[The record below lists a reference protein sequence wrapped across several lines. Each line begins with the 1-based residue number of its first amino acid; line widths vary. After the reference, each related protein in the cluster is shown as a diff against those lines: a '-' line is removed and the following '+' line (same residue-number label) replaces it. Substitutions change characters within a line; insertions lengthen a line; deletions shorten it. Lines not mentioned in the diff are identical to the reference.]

1 MTAVMPAGVGL
12 ARDIVGPAMEAA
24 VSRLSPEVR
33 RVSAYHLGMT
43 DAEGNPR
50 ADGAGKALRPALA
63 LLSAR
68 AAPPDPA
75 AGRALAATHTWSAAA
90 AAHLPVMPR
99 FAVPRTGPSPGS
111 ARRWYRPRG

>member
-12 ARDIVGPAMEAA
+12 ARDIVGPAMAAA
-24 VSRLSPEVR
+24 VARLSPEVR

-50 ADGAGKALRPALA
+50 NDGAGKALRPALA

-68 AAPPDPA
+68 AARA
-75 AGRALAATHTWSAAA
+75 ASLIWATIWSSPTAIESSPHATENKCSAAA
-90 AAHLPVMPR
+90 PPTRMR
-99 FAVPRTGPSPGS
+99 
-111 ARRWYRPRG
+111 ARRKTSPA